1 MLVSVIIPTFNRA
14 QFLIRS
20 ISSVLNQSYVDL
32 ELIIVDDGSTD
43 ETLEVVN
50 SVKDSRLSYHYKEN
64 GGVSSARNLGVTKA
78 QGEYIAF
85 LDSDD
90 EWQLDKISAQVSY
103 LQNTGKVLVHTAEK
117 WMRDGKVVKQKKHHQ
132 KSGGDMFI
140 RSLQGCVISPSS
152 VLMKKSLYEKV
163 GGMREDFV
171 VCEDY
176 DFWLKVTSL
185 HDIGFLEEELVNK
198 YAGHADQLSFK
209 FFAMDYWR
217 VKSMA
222 WVYQNRPLNEE
233 RAKALLVS
241 AQKKCQYLLK
251 GYKKHQNFK
260 NFNEVKSISEFFTLH
275 Q

>member
-14 QFLIRS
+14 EFLTRS
-20 ISSVLNQSYVDL
+20 ISSVLNQSYNDL

-43 ETLEVVN
+43 ETKEVVE
-50 SVKDSRLSYHYKEN
+50 SFKDSRLSFYHKSN
-64 GGVSSARNLGVTKA
+64 GGVSSARNLGVSKA

-90 EWQLDKISAQVSY
+90 EWQLDKISTQVSY
-103 LQNTGKVLVHTAEK
+103 LKNTGKVLVHTAEK
-117 WMRDGKVVKQKKHHQ
+117 WLRDGKVVKQKKHHQ
-132 KSGGDMFI
+132 KNGGDMFI

-185 HDIGFLEEELVNK
+185 HDIGFLEEEFVNK

-222 WVYQNRPLNEE
+222 WVYQNRPLSEE
-233 RAKALLVS
+233 RAKALLKS

-260 NFNEVKSISEFFTLH
+260 NFDEVKSISEFFTLH

>member
-1 MLVSVIIPTFNRA
+1 MLVSVIIPTYNRA
-14 QFLIRS
+14 DFLKRS
-20 ISSVLNQSYVDL
+20 ITSVLNQSFNDL

-43 ETLEVVN
+43 HTHDVVG
-50 SVKDSRLSYHYKEN
+50 SFSDKRIKYLKKEN
-64 GGVSSARNLGVTKA
+64 AGVSSARNLGVKNSK
-78 QGEYIAF
+78 GDYIAF

-90 EWQLDKISAQVSY
+90 EWHRDKLASQVSY
-103 LQNTGKVLVHTAEK
+103 LKNTGKVLVHTAER
-117 WMRDGKVVKQKKHHQ
+117 WLRDGKVVKQKKHHQ
-132 KSGGDMFI
+132 KHGGDMFI

-152 VLMKKSLYEKV
+152 VLMKKELFEQI

-185 HDIGFLEEELVNK
+185 YDIGFLENEFVNK
-198 YAGHADQLSFK
+198 YGGHEDQLSFK

-222 WVYQNRPLNEE
+222 WILQNRPLSEE
-233 RAKALLVS
+233 RSKALLES
-241 AQKKCQYLLK
+241 CHKKCQYLMK

-260 NFNEVKSISEFFTLH
+260 DYEEVKSIASFVTLH
-275 Q
+275 K